1 MEEVQIKIQNEID
14 SYLQKLEEIYKQSQ
28 SFDAMMEISKEV
40 NTKHIDEISQ
50 QAKTNTE
57 IWKLEKIIKLFD
69 DESTKIQE
77 IIQRASFVIRD
88 T

>member
-14 SYLQKLEEIYKQSQ
+14 SYLQKLEEIYKSSQ
-28 SFDAMMEISKEV
+28 SFDAMMEIQKEV
-40 NTKHIDEISQ
+40 NTKHVDEISL

-69 DESTKIQE
+69 DESTKI
-77 IIQRASFVIRD
+77 
-88 T
+88 

>member
-77 IIQRASFVIRD
+77 IIQRASFVI
-88 T
+88 